1 MLDAGRAI
9 RFGVTRRASFGWRVT
24 KPSYVLT
31 ITNVSE
37 TIVGDARQ

>member
-9 RFGVTRRASFGWRVT
+9 RFGVTRRASFGWGVT